1 MRTNYLNIFFCG
13 LVSIAMLSCVDGK
26 RPSDNGADG
35 DIEDTSSVTHTTSE
49 KYLSSVFIS
58 ENDKVF
64 RNVNLDMALNL
75 VKEAE
80 DVSEL
85 NLTSET
91 KNYLHF
97 EQDLNIDTLKGV
109 DYVEVKYIFDDQDR
123 LDIITVNYY
132 IQDSLVNNDV
142 FNHLNESFNEKYGD
156 YYIDS
161 DGYTV
166 WESSYQRADTL
177 DVVYD
182 IGIRKLVK
190 LNDPGITIEMMRFGA
205 M

>member
-1 MRTNYLNIFFCG
+1 MRTNYLNYFFCG
-13 LVSIAMLSCVDGK
+13 LLSIAILSCADSN
-26 RPSDNGADG
+26 RPSDNGADT
-35 DIEDTSSVTHTTSE
+35 DVEDTNSVTHTTSE
-49 KYLSSVFIS
+49 RYLSSVFMPES
-58 ENDKVF
+58 DKIF
-64 RNVNLDMALNL
+64 RNVNLDMALSL

-80 DVSEL
+80 DVSGL

-91 KNYLHF
+91 ENYLHF

-109 DYVEVKYIFDDQDR
+109 DYVEVKYIFDDLDR

-177 DVVYD
+177 DVVFD